1 MPSASGVPL
10 GERLAAVANKHRK
23 VSMQNSL
30 RTMLNQARASGSIRS
45 GNVAPTYQNYFMKNN
60 TAKAKN
66 TAKKCGIRPAA
77 WVGTQKNP
85 AFEEWKKC
93 SNTGITAG
101 GKRRGASAKRRGSKT
116 RRGKKSRRATRK
128 HR

>member
-1 MPSASGVPL
+1 
-10 GERLAAVANKHRK
+10 
-23 VSMQNSL
+23 MQNSL
-30 RTMLNQARASGSIRS
+30 RTMLNEARASGSIRS
-45 GNVAPTYQNYFMKNN
+45 GNIAPTYQNYFMKNN

-101 GKRRGASAKRRGSKT
+101 GKRRGSKT